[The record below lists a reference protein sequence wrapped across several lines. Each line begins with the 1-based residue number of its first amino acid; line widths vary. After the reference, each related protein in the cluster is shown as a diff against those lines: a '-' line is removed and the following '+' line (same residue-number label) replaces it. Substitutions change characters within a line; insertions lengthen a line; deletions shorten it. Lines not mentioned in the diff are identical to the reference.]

1 MVPFDPLKTS
11 ENQSF
16 SDVFKVIK
24 WKHWEEMGQGKL
36 KLF

>member
-1 MVPFDPLKTS
+1 MFPFDPLKTS

-16 SDVFKVIK
+16 SVFKVIK